1 MADFVKFRHFVLEL
15 GKGTHQLHAAGHTL
29 KVYLTNAAPSVEDDS
44 VKADLAEITPEN
56 GYPAGGTDVQNDYTE
71 ATGTG
76 SLTGTDVTFTADGG
90 AFGPFQYA
98 VLYNDTP
105 AVSPIDPL
113 IGYWD
118 YGASV
123 TCLDGE
129 TFKVDFGAEIL
140 TIA

>member
-15 GKGTHQLHAAGHTL
+15 GKGTHKLHADGHTL
-29 KVYLTNAAPSVEDDS
+29 KVYLTNATPDVEEDS
-44 VKADLAEITPEN
+44 VKANLAEITDEY

-71 ATGTG
+71 ALGVG
-76 SLTGTDVTFTADGG
+76 SLVGTDVTFTANAGP
-90 AFGPFQYA
+90 FGPFRYA

-105 AVSPIDPL
+105 ESPADPL

-118 YGASV
+118 YGGEV

-129 TFKVDFGAEIL
+129 TFKVDFGDQIL
-140 TIA
+140 MIE